1 METKANDTLAIL
13 KLYEMRSE
21 PLMREARKWFMTEFN
36 PQSGADIV
44 KLLVSGERES
54 AFYRMVASHWEV
66 SASFVNNG
74 GIDEKL
80 FLDGNTEHVVVY
92 AKLQPHLAEVRALID
107 EPDYMIQLERLM
119 EEVPNLERKLEN
131 RRKLLASWTSNAQ
144 AQAANG

>member
-21 PLMREARKWFMTEFN
+21 PLMRQARRWFMTEFN
-36 PQSGADIV
+36 PQSGQDIV
-44 KLLVSGERES
+44 QLLLSGEQTS

-92 AKLQPHLAEVRALID
+92 AKLQPFLKEVRELID

-119 EEVPNLERKLEN
+119 DEVPNLETKLEN
-131 RRKLLASWTSNAQ
+131 RRRLLASWNMQAKAASN
-144 AQAANG
+144 